1 MSKHRALVVE
11 DDALILLGLEMIL
24 EDAGMEIVGTAST
37 LAEAMQLAGSV
48 EADVA
53 ILDVN
58 LQDTLV
64 FPAADLLLERHIP
77 MIFTTGDTL
86 GAKMPARFS
95 AIQKVEK
102 PYEPEALLRAVAAG
116 MACDKLTQAI
126 PSAK

>member
-1 MSKHRALVVE
+1 MLIGKWFMAKHRALVAE

-24 EDAGMEIVGTAST
+24 EDSGIEIAGTAST
-37 LAEAMQLAGSV
+37 LAEALQLARSV

-58 LQDTLV
+58 LQNELV
-64 FPAADLLLERHIP
+64 FPAADLLLERDIP

-95 AIQKVEK
+95 ATQTVEK
-102 PYEPEALLRAVAAG
+102 PYEADELLRALEAAI
-116 MACDKLTQAI
+116 ASVKL
-126 PSAK
+126 S